1 MEIYIAKLELKPESN
16 KNIKII
22 AQYLENIIMPNEEV
36 LAVLVNSH
44 EVMFGTYFIIVT
56 NKRVILKSKFN
67 GIEIMTPLDKV
78 QTVMQNG
85 TIANVNGNGI
95 NLHSVEKANKIV
107 SLINKQVS
115 STQTVSE
122 TIKIENKIVTEESI
136 TSQLQKLSSLHDA
149 KVLTDYE
156 YSIKKQELLDKM
168 K

>member
-136 TSQLQKLSSLHDA
+136 TSQLQTLSSLHDA